1 MVKKIGDKSKV
12 KEVKSTTTAHEVEGA
27 QAITGI
33 EKVKATTGV
42 EGVKGVGGVSK
53 RRPTRTMTLA
63 ERQELM
69 RMIGEEAEKMFKA
82 GELPR
87 GKQEV
92 VTKAVQIAVDSGLI
106 DDSAGDDQEEEEN

>member
-1 MVKKIGDKSKV
+1 MVKKIGDKSKI
-12 KEVKSTTTAHEVEGA
+12 KEIKSTTTTHEVEGT

-33 EKVKATTGV
+33 EKVKATAGV
-42 EGVKGVGGVSK
+42 EGVKGVGGISK

-63 ERQELM
+63 ERAELM
-69 RMIGEEAEKMFKA
+69 RMIGEEAEKMFKS

-106 DDSAGDDQEEEEN
+106 DNNDGDDDE